1 VIGPIPDLDSA
12 RNQVAEGGFDVAILD
27 INLHGYETYRLA
39 DELRG
44 AGTPFLFATGYSE
57 KVIPVRFRDAIRW
70 EKPYELDKVVGDVR
84 RLCSLAAM

>member
-1 VIGPIPDLDSA
+1 MIGPIPDLDSA

-27 INLHGYETYRLA
+27 INLHGYETYCLA
-39 DELRG
+39 DELQR